1 MAVKRCNASFD
12 GVLQLQQGTL
22 RRLSPEYRGLEGL
35 LLSFFVFVHG
45 KKVT

>member
-1 MAVKRCNASFD
+1 MAVKQSNASFD

-22 RRLSPEYRGLEGL
+22 QRLSPEYRRLEGL
-35 LLSFFVFVHG
+35 LLSFFILVHG